1 MFYVVI
7 GFSTVHDARREAAQ
21 IGLVEAR
28 AHMRAM
34 HARTRSDDH
43 LAVVAV
49 QLVATALLA
58 LARLPV
64 WAILCAVLGSTLLLA
79 AGSGLDAWKRRG
91 DLRGALRAG
100 DE

>member
-34 HARTRSDDH
+34 
-43 LAVVAV
+43 
-49 QLVATALLA
+49 
-58 LARLPV
+58 
-64 WAILCAVLGSTLLLA
+64 GSTLLLA